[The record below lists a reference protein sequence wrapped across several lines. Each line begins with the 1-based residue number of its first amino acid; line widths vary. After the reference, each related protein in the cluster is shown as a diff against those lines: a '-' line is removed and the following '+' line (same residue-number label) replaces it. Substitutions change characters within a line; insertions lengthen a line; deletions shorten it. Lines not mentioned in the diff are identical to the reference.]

1 MYVRGLWPSVSHRP
15 GEGWSTPPD
24 AARVLSTARRCARP
38 GPRQGRDPVGVER
51 IRRRQLA
58 SELAEHQD
66 GVASRSQ
73 LAALGISR
81 HEVRSEVDGGRWRR
95 HGRQT
100 ISVHTGPLTT
110 LARCW
115 AAIFETGTAIAA
127 IDGVTSLQH
136 AGLTG
141 YVDDSLHV
149 SAVHNHNTERLP
161 GVRIHKV
168 IRRVAGELIETGLP
182 RTRPEVAAIRA
193 AHWATSDRQAALILL
208 MTVQQRLTTPMRLAA
223 AQRLVRGRTRRA
235 FIRAVVRDIAFG
247 VQSLGELDFARLCRP
262 AVCRALPAGGA
273 TDPGWAHLPR
283 CRVGRVRPRR
293 RDRRGAAPCGARR
306 HEATTFARTTSC
318 WRETA
323 CCAST
328 SSGCV
333 WRPTASWTRWPADLR
348 APRRLSPCPLAPS
361 PGRCI
366 CAGSGPR

>member
-1 MYVRGLWPSVSHRP
+1 M
-15 GEGWSTPPD
+15 
-24 AARVLSTARRCARP
+24 
-38 GPRQGRDPVGVER
+38 ER

-81 HEVRSEVDGGRWRR
+81 HEVRSEVDGGHWRR

-115 AAIFETGTAIAA
+115 AALFETGTAIAA

-168 IRRVAGELIETGLP
+168 IRRVTGELIETGLP

-247 VQSLGELDFARLCRP
+247 VQSLGELDFARLCRARGLPEP
-262 AVCRALPAGGA
+262 ARQVVRQTPGGRIYLDVGWDGFNLVVEVDGAQHRWGLAVTKDNLRRNDVTLSGDRVLRIDIIGLRLA
-273 TDPGWAHLPR
+273 TDR
-283 CRVGRVRPRR
+283 FMDQVT
-293 RDRRGAAPCGARR
+293 RGLSERHAA
-306 HEATTFARTTSC
+306 
-318 WRETA
+318 
-323 CCAST
+323 
-328 SSGCV
+328 
-333 WRPTASWTRWPADLR
+333 
-348 APRRLSPCPLAPS
+348 
-361 PGRCI
+361 
-366 CAGSGPR
+366 